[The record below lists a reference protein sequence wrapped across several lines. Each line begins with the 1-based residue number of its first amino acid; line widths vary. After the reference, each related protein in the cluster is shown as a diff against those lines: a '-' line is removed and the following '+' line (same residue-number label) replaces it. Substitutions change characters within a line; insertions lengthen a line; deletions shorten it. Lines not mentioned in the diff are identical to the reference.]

1 MNDPSS
7 PLSRP
12 SPKKK
17 VRQFGADW
25 LTRLTQTMKGFQV
38 PHNGMASRDILDREL
53 IANGSNNNIRNPVL
67 NISRRSVIRQE
78 PWKMTKITPTINN
91 QFENNVDDRVL
102 WCRWSSP
109 NNTEIQ
115 ILSQTMIKRTWA
127 SWLKIEPN
135 ELLTLPLSLEL
146 RFITQWATRPE
157 RTSLTMARSLLE

>member
-1 MNDPSS
+1 MHDPTS

-67 NISRRSVIRQE
+67 
-78 PWKMTKITPTINN
+78 KMALGDSTRALKNDKNNANN
-91 QFENNVDDRVL
+91 QQPIWKQCGRQSV
-102 WCRWSSP
+102 
-109 NNTEIQ
+109 
-115 ILSQTMIKRTWA
+115 M
-127 SWLKIEPN
+127 
-135 ELLTLPLSLEL
+135 
-146 RFITQWATRPE
+146 
-157 RTSLTMARSLLE
+157 M